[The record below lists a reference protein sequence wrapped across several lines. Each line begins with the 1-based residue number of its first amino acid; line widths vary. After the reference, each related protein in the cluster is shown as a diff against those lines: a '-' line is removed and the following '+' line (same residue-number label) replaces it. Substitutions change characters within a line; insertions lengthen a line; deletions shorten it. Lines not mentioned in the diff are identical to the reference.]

1 MARGIEKIPS
11 RRARG
16 APRHR
21 ADAAAGRKC
30 GGRAG
35 SRQSGR
41 RGVRPRRG
49 AGGDGEHP
57 ARHRRRGRAAA
68 DAHRG
73 LRHEARAGAGY
84 DRRAQRE
91 RGHEAQERDGRRR
104 YGQRHAGGRGDE
116 PRLSAL
122 RRGACSLR
130 GRRQRGRAP
139 CRDAGGQRPDGAAE
153 RQDHR
158 ITGETMK
165 IIIFGRKNMKKL
177 WKRNMVA
184 GAVLLLVCGAIF
196 LNGRYAQQVEETD
209 KILGQATLVDGT
221 EGDAEEVSGE
231 ALPGDY
237 FATARLTRQQARDS
251 ALSLLQEASGAAE
264 GDEAAAAEAAQSIQT
279 LAAYTL
285 AEAQIENMITAKG
298 YTDCV
303 VFMADDGVSVVVS
316 AGEDG
321 LQTEDIA
328 KITDIVKQETELT
341 ADCIK
346 ILEVN

>member
-1 MARGIEKIPS
+1 
-11 RRARG
+11 
-16 APRHR
+16 
-21 ADAAAGRKC
+21 
-30 GGRAG
+30 
-35 SRQSGR
+35 
-41 RGVRPRRG
+41 
-49 AGGDGEHP
+49 
-57 ARHRRRGRAAA
+57 
-68 DAHRG
+68 
-73 LRHEARAGAGY
+73 
-84 DRRAQRE
+84 
-91 RGHEAQERDGRRR
+91 
-104 YGQRHAGGRGDE
+104 
-116 PRLSAL
+116 
-122 RRGACSLR
+122 
-130 GRRQRGRAP
+130 
-139 CRDAGGQRPDGAAE
+139 
-153 RQDHR
+153 
-158 ITGETMK
+158 
-165 IIIFGRKNMKKL
+165 MKKL

-251 ALSLLQEASGAAE
+251 ALSLLQEASGA
-264 GDEAAAAEAAQSIQT
+264 QSIQT

-328 KITDIVKQETELT
+328 KITDIVKQETDLS
-341 ADCIK
+341 ADRIK

>member
-1 MARGIEKIPS
+1 
-11 RRARG
+11 
-16 APRHR
+16 
-21 ADAAAGRKC
+21 
-30 GGRAG
+30 
-35 SRQSGR
+35 
-41 RGVRPRRG
+41 
-49 AGGDGEHP
+49 
-57 ARHRRRGRAAA
+57 
-68 DAHRG
+68 
-73 LRHEARAGAGY
+73 
-84 DRRAQRE
+84 
-91 RGHEAQERDGRRR
+91 
-104 YGQRHAGGRGDE
+104 
-116 PRLSAL
+116 
-122 RRGACSLR
+122 
-130 GRRQRGRAP
+130 
-139 CRDAGGQRPDGAAE
+139 
-153 RQDHR
+153 
-158 ITGETMK
+158 
-165 IIIFGRKNMKKL
+165 MKKL

-264 GDEAAAAEAAQSIQT
+264 VDEAAAAEAAQSIQT
-279 LAAYTL
+279 LA
-285 AEAQIENMITAKG
+285 EAQIEYMITAKG

>member
-1 MARGIEKIPS
+1 
-11 RRARG
+11 
-16 APRHR
+16 
-21 ADAAAGRKC
+21 
-30 GGRAG
+30 
-35 SRQSGR
+35 
-41 RGVRPRRG
+41 
-49 AGGDGEHP
+49 
-57 ARHRRRGRAAA
+57 
-68 DAHRG
+68 
-73 LRHEARAGAGY
+73 
-84 DRRAQRE
+84 
-91 RGHEAQERDGRRR
+91 
-104 YGQRHAGGRGDE
+104 
-116 PRLSAL
+116 
-122 RRGACSLR
+122 
-130 GRRQRGRAP
+130 
-139 CRDAGGQRPDGAAE
+139 
-153 RQDHR
+153 
-158 ITGETMK
+158 
-165 IIIFGRKNMKKL
+165 MKKL

-264 GDEAAAAEAAQSIQT
+264 VDEAAAAEAAQSIQT
-279 LAAYTL
+279 LAAYT
-285 AEAQIENMITAKG
+285 QIENMITAKG